1 MCALEG
7 RDEPLP
13 TPGVAPPT
21 LAMVFGVNTG
31 PLQGK
36 EGTHMTGVCLPDGYG
51 WASTVKILL
60 RILLLSDPGGVPRF
74 HPRVHGGVS
83 MKTAPTV
90 DRLDHPMVERGLYA
104 VH

>member
-1 MCALEG
+1 MNSLFSEALLFCLPVFFYFFAARSCCVGDTLACALEG

-36 EGTHMTGVCLPDGYG
+36 EGTHVTGVCLSHGYG
-51 WASTVKILL
+51 WASALNTLYYNILL
-60 RILLLSDPGGVPRF
+60 WGG
-74 HPRVHGGVS
+74 GI
-83 MKTAPTV
+83 A
-90 DRLDHPMVERGLYA
+90 
-104 VH
+104 

>member
-1 MCALEG
+1 MTLCLFFVASLRLAYRSCNVGDTLACAVEG

-36 EGTHMTGVCLPDGYG
+36 EGTHMTGLFLRQDYGMSPGTMKAEESVTALSSHLKLACAYQGY
-51 WASTVKILL
+51 A
-60 RILLLSDPGGVPRF
+60 
-74 HPRVHGGVS
+74 
-83 MKTAPTV
+83 A
-90 DRLDHPMVERGLYA
+90 
-104 VH
+104 